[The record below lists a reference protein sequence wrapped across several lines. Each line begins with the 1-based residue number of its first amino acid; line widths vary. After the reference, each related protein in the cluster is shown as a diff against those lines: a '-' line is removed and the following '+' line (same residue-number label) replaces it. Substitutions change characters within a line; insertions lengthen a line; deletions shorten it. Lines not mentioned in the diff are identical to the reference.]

1 MILFYQ
7 YLLFSSYVYEVVD
20 KIFYMDMFRLK
31 HLEFFSLMYRY
42 TEKARSILL
51 LYYHRVKIFSHIN
64 DSRELQ
70 LPWKGITND
79 KHEIIP

>member
-7 YLLFSSYVYEVVD
+7 YSSFSSYVYEVDD

-51 LYYHRVKIFSHIN
+51 LY
-64 DSRELQ
+64 
-70 LPWKGITND
+70 
-79 KHEIIP
+79 